1 MQIFFY
7 KMAKGKGR
15 QETVDG
21 DRRQGPDDPGTQ
33 DTGQETRKGGDQ
45 DSRLNMCF
53 TICQTAEEEGVN
65 TFEIYSVGFTKE
77 FSFVIMTNTNC
88 NNPNID

>member
-1 MQIFFY
+1 M
-7 KMAKGKGR
+7 
-15 QETVDG
+15 ETG
-21 DRRQGPDDPGTQ
+21 DRDQMTR
-33 DTGQETRKGGDQ
+33 DTRHWTGDKERRGLDTRQ